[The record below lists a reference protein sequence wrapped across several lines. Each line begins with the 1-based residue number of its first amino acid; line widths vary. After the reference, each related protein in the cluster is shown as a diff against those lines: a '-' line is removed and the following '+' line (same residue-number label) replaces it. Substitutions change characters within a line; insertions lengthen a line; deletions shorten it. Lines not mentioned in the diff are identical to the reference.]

1 MNEMNIIKNFLRMMP
16 KVYRERSD
24 NWVVVRDI
32 LLSGT
37 ITAGMTSCI
46 AKCRELGIDPY
57 GYTLELEEQP

>member
-16 KVYRERSD
+16 KVYRERHT

-37 ITAGMTSCI
+37 STAGRTSCI
-46 AKCRELGIDPY
+46 EKCLQLGIDPC
-57 GYTLELEEQP
+57 GHTLEVHL